1 MKDTNNDCKYFF
13 ADSNKSNVKFVLN
26 YLTTYEKL
34 KVLNLCKNFYNCVTS
49 EVDFIVIN
57 F

>member
-13 ADSNKSNVKFVLN
+13 ARENKSSVKIVLN

-34 KVLNLCKNFYNCVTS
+34 KVLILCKNFYSCVTS
-49 EVDFIVIN
+49 DADFIVK
-57 F
+57 